1 MVRRLHFRENQVR
14 EEPGE
19 LIYAMAHDRRHAAS
33 ASSVASLLDRAKSGD
48 AAAFEDIVIRYER
61 QLYRTALRLLGHR
74 EDAQDAVQEVFL
86 RFHKYLARFDET
98 RELEPWLYRI
108 TVNACRTIGKKR
120 RRAAAIEIEKA
131 PAEDVASPCRGEAAV
146 ELDEARQIVV
156 EGLKRLSEK
165 ERAALVLRDIEG
177 LSTKE
182 VARILGSSETT
193 VRSQISRAR
202 VKMKR
207 YRHRMLGGGQ

>member
-1 MVRRLHFRENQVR
+1 MHAES
-14 EEPGE
+14 GE

-33 ASSVASLLDRAKSGD
+33 ASSVVSLLGRAKSGD
-48 AAAFEDIVIRYER
+48 TAAFADIVVRYER
-61 QLYRTALRLLGHR
+61 QLFRTALRLLGHR

-86 RFHKYLARFDET
+86 RFHKYLDRFDES

-108 TVNACRTIGKKR
+108 TVNVCRTIGKKR
-120 RRAAAIEIEKA
+120 RRAVVVELDEA
-131 PAEDVASPCRGEAAV
+131 PAEAVASPSRGEAAV
-146 ELDEARQIVV
+146 ELDEQRQIVV
-156 EGLKRLSEK
+156 EGLKRLSEQ

-193 VRSQISRAR
+193 VRTQISRGR

-207 YRHRMLGGGQ
+207 YRDRVLGGGQ

>member
-1 MVRRLHFRENQVR
+1 VHA
-14 EEPGE
+14 EPGE
-19 LIYAMAHDRRHAAS
+19 LVYAMAHDRRHAAS
-33 ASSVASLLDRAKSGD
+33 ARVVASLLDRAKSGD
-48 AAAFEDIVIRYER
+48 AAAFEDIVVRHER
-61 QLYRTALRLLGHR
+61 QLFRTALRLLGHR

-86 RFHKYLARFDET
+86 RLHKYLDRFDET

-108 TVNACRTIGKKR
+108 TVNVCRTIGKKR
-120 RRAAAIEIEKA
+120 RRAAAIELEKA
-131 PAEDVASPCRGEAAV
+131 PAEAVASPSRGEAAV
-146 ELDEARQIVV
+146 KLDEQRQIVV

-177 LSTKE
+177 LSTRE

-207 YRHRMLGGGQ
+207 YRDRVLGGGQ

>member
-74 EDAQDAVQEVFL
+74 EDA
-86 RFHKYLARFDET
+86 
-98 RELEPWLYRI
+98 
-108 TVNACRTIGKKR
+108 
-120 RRAAAIEIEKA
+120 
-131 PAEDVASPCRGEAAV
+131 
-146 ELDEARQIVV
+146 
-156 EGLKRLSEK
+156 
-165 ERAALVLRDIEG
+165 
-177 LSTKE
+177 
-182 VARILGSSETT
+182 
-193 VRSQISRAR
+193 
-202 VKMKR
+202 
-207 YRHRMLGGGQ
+207 